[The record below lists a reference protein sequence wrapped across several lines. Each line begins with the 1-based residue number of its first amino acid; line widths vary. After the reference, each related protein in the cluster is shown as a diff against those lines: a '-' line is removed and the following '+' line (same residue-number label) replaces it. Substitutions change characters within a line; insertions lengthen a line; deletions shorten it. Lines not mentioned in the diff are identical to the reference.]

1 MRRGNLLFKL
11 NLDGVLEVRVVSQ
24 KANECSVWRFSS
36 SSHGFSVLIRALQFD
51 HKHGLQQ
58 VREEYACGVLF
69 NIYDVEF

>member
-24 KANECSVWRFSS
+24 KANKCSVWRFSS

-51 HKHGLQQ
+51 HKHVCSSLEKNMHA
-58 VREEYACGVLF
+58 VSYL
-69 NIYDVEF
+69 DVEF